1 MHNHVT
7 VGNDN
12 HGNVCGGD
20 LTINSMLPCKNGDGM
35 LSFEDYQRMPYCN
48 KCIGVSRYRNEQ
60 HFHFYSLLAGL
71 VISALVIML
80 HWIVTGG
87 LPKFLLPMFKDNF
100 LAPLVVPVLST
111 AMLAVVILLI
121 CAIFSKRLA
130 DRYNNRY
137 FSYHG

>member
-12 HGNVCGGD
+12 LGNVCGGD

-60 HFHFYSLLAGL
+60 RFHFYSLFVGL

-87 LPKFLLPMFKDNF
+87 LPRFLLPMFKDNF

-111 AMLAVVILLI
+111 AMLVVVILLI

-130 DRYNNRY
+130 DSYNNRY
-137 FSYHG
+137 FSYHE

>member
-12 HGNVCGGD
+12 LGNVCGGD

-60 HFHFYSLLAGL
+60 RFHFYSVFVGL
-71 VISALVIML
+71 VISALVMAL

-87 LPKFLLPMFKDNF
+87 LPRFLLPMFEDNF
-100 LAPLVVPVLST
+100 LAPLAAPLLST
-111 AMLAVVILLI
+111 AMITVVILWLSTI
-121 CAIFSKRLA
+121 IFKELA
-130 DRYNNRY
+130 DRYNNKY
-137 FSYHG
+137 FSYHE